1 MWHSSLGHGSFVGW
15 RVRVGR
21 KRPCASKVP
30 DEWSHRGVKPLD
42 KTRLIDR
49 LTFCLCVRAVNAL
62 GTLGCVPIGMRR
74 GLTRLEI
81 AILEP
86 VANRF
91 GMAGGCTSATL

>member
-62 GTLGCVPIGMRR
+62 GALGCVPIGMHQ
-74 GLTRLEI
+74 GQ
-81 AILEP
+81 AISEHFLCW
-86 VANRF
+86 AL
-91 GMAGGCTSATL
+91 AK

>member
-1 MWHSSLGHGSFVGW
+1 
-15 RVRVGR
+15 
-21 KRPCASKVP
+21 
-30 DEWSHRGVKPLD
+30 
-42 KTRLIDR
+42 
-49 LTFCLCVRAVNAL
+49 VRAVNAL